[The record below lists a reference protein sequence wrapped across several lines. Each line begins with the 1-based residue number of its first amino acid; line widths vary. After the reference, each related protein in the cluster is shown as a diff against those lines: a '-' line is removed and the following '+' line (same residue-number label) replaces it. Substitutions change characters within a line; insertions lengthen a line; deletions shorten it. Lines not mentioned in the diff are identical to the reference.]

1 MLAVEVLWTPEEE
14 VGGLAA
20 SATVPLCPSFQGE
33 PPVTARLHPYSSR
46 IAHGQDVHSVPGQRL
61 GLGPLLPSRLRHWIL
76 LPACLQGDFFT
87 VEDLAYD
94 YPTLNTL

>member
-1 MLAVEVLWTPEEE
+1 M
-14 VGGLAA
+14 
-20 SATVPLCPSFQGE
+20 
-33 PPVTARLHPYSSR
+33 SR
-46 IAHGQDVHSVPGQRL
+46 NCACAPRP
-61 GLGPLLPSRLRHWIL
+61 GLGPLLPSRVRHQIL